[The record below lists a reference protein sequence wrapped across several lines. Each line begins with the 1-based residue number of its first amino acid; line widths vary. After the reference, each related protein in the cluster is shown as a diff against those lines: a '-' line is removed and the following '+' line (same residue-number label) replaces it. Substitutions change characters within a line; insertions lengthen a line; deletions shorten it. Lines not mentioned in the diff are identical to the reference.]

1 MTITSQD
8 YAALADDAYV
18 DRKVGRR
25 EPGQEEKVYLNGNQ
39 YRVLEHVDD
48 RRTGY
53 QGTVYQRVSTNEVVV
68 AHRGTEELIKDGV
81 VTDAAMVIARSN
93 PQASQALQLV
103 ARTVTEARRFGEES
117 GISPP
122 QVTVTGHSL
131 GGSLAQITAHHY
143 GLKGETFNA
152 YGAVSLTSYRIPEG
166 GHSMINH
173 VMAADAV
180 SAASPHFGEVRIY
193 ARQQEIDTLS
203 KAQYSN
209 SDLNFLIRD
218 YPIAAAASSLDSH
231 KMSNF
236 HGAESVLVFSSARQ
250 LADTNARMISEYRSD
265 IDGLRTGATVIS
277 RGVPGGVIDAYD
289 KLRGPLEPGEPAR
302 RQTEQGRHDR
312 DTTRMDEPGHPGYS
326 LFKDAQ
332 RGVHEQDARV
342 GRTPDQASDHL
353 AGSLATQMHAAG
365 GSRID
370 AVLMSNDAA
379 HTFAVQGKVDDPAH
393 LRVTVATVAAMNTPL
408 EQSSHQLETG
418 AASQQLE
425 QQNRHQTETQT
436 AARTMTA

>member
-39 YRVLEHVDD
+39 YKVLEHVDD

-122 QVTVTGHSL
+122 QVTLTGHSL

-166 GHSMINH
+166 GHSVINH
-173 VMAADAV
+173 VMAADPV

-193 ARQQEIDTLS
+193 AKPQEIDTLS

-209 SDLNFLIRD
+209 SNLNFLIRD

-231 KMSNF
+231 KMGQF
-236 HGAESVLVFSSARQ
+236 MGDESVLATNTARV
-250 LADTNARMISEYRSD
+250 LAKTNARMIDEYRSD

-289 KLRGPLEPGEPAR
+289 KLRGPLEAGEPAR
-302 RQTEQGRHDR
+302 RDTEQRRNER
-312 DTTRMDEPGHPGYS
+312 DSARMDEPGHPGYS

-342 GRTPDQASDHL
+342 GRTPDHASDQL

-365 GSRID
+365 GKRID

-379 HTFAVQGKVDDPAH
+379 NTFAVQGKVDDPAH
-393 LRVTVATVAAMNTPL
+393 LRVSVATVAAMNTPL
-408 EQSSHQLETG
+408 EQSSRQLD
-418 AASQQLE
+418 AAASSQQLD
-425 QQNRHQTETQT
+425 QQNRQLTETQT
-436 AARTMTA
+436 AARSMTA